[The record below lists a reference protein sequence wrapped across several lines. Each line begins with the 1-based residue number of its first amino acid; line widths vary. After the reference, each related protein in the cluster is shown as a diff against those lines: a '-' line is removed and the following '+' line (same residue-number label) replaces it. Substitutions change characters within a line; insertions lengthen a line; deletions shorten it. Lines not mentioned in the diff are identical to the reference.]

1 MPEQDHHSADVHE
14 HLRDGDELRRGEDV
28 LGGDAGKDEDQ
39 PEGGV
44 DDVVGRDDADGG
56 DQHHGG
62 NDVEPDVLGHVDIV
76 GSLGQQRQTHDY
88 FFFSAPASSSGA
100 SGTVSIHSPSFV
112 LSCSRS
118 AMCGSE
124 YSYSGLQ
131 NKASNGHTSTQIPQY
146 MHSA

>member
-1 MPEQDHHSADVHE
+1 MYTSTCETATNSAA
-14 HLRDGDELRRGEDV
+14 REDV
-28 LGGDAGKDEDQ
+28 LGGDAGEDKDE
-39 PEGGV
+39 PESGV
-44 DDVVGRDDADGG
+44 DNVVGRDDAGG
-56 DQHHGG
+56 SDQHHRG
-62 NDVEPDVLGHVDIV
+62 DEVEADVLGDVHVV
-76 GSLGQQRQTHDY
+76 GSLGQQSDDHDY